1 MKKLLL
7 PIFALLSHGAIA
19 QSDIELLPY
28 NPDFDG
34 DGNIGAPDLLGFLP
48 TYGETFQPEGV
59 LPVEFGGTGETSV
72 NGIKSVIGVTVF
84 EDITPA
90 GQQNSAGLVQG
101 DIFVTGTSSQGDGCA
116 ATGNFANASG
126 RYSIASGYYSNASN
140 QNCSAQGICSHAEG
154 EGTTALSTAAHS
166 EGMLTTAQGTGSHA
180 EGFQTETTANYCHAE
195 GYQTS
200 ATNTASHAEGWNTE
214 ASGLY
219 SHAENRNTIANSTCA
234 HAEGEGT
241 SALADAAHSEGFQ
254 SIATGFASHAEG
266 YQTESIGSYSHAS
279 GRGSIATATAS
290 AAVGYNVIADQQYS
304 TAVGQFNEADRVGTL
319 FVVGSGESE
328 EMRANAFEVSAN
340 GALVNGDLEVSGSIS
355 MDGVNL
361 LQIIAGLQEQ
371 IDQLQAELDGMLG
384 GE

>member
-7 PIFALLSHGAIA
+7 PLFALLSVGAIA
-19 QSDIELLPY
+19 QSDNELLPY

-59 LPVEFGGTGETSV
+59 LPVEFGGTGETTV
-72 NGIKSVIGVTVF
+72 NGIKSLIGVTVF
-84 EDITPA
+84 EDITPT

-101 DIFVTGTSSQGDGCA
+101 DIVVSGTLSQGDGCA

-126 RYSIASGYYSNASN
+126 RFSLATGYYSNASN
-140 QNCSAQGICSHAEG
+140 QNCEAQGICSHAEG
-154 EGTTALSTAAHS
+154 EGTTAISTASHS
-166 EGMLTTAQGTGSHA
+166 EGMLTTAQGIGSHA
-180 EGFQTETTANYCHAE
+180 EGYQTETTANYCHAE
-195 GYQTS
+195 GYQTE

-219 SHAENRNTIANSTCA
+219 SHAENRNTVADATCA

-254 SIATGFASHAEG
+254 SVASGFASHAEG
-266 YQTESIGSYSHAS
+266 YQTESFGSYSHAS
-279 GRGSIATATAS
+279 GRGSLAFATAS
-290 AAVGYNVIADQQYS
+290 AAVGYNVIADQQHS
-304 TAVGQFNEADRVGTL
+304 TAVGQFNEVDRVGTL

-328 EMRANAFEVSAN
+328 EMRANAFEVGAD
-340 GALVNGDLEVSGSIS
+340 GALVNGDLEVSGNINL
-355 MDGVNL
+355 GGENL
-361 LQIIAGLQEQ
+361 LQIIAELQEQ
-371 IDQLQAELDGMLG
+371 IDQLQAELDGILV